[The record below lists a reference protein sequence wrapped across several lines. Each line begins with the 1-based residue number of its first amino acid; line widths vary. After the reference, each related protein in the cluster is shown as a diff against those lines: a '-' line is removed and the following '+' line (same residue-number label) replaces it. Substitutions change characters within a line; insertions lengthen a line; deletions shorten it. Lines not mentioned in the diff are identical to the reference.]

1 MAIKYLNNISLEL
14 NELQN
19 FKVDPKAAEPTGVL
33 AQMYYNTTTD
43 TLRIYKSTGW
53 ANVSGSGGMTS
64 WTLAG
69 DGGTPQT
76 ISDGDTTTFAGGTGI
91 TTAASATDTLT
102 ITLDNTAVTPG
113 SYTYASITVDQQG
126 RLTAASSGTAP
137 GTMSSFTLAADA
149 GTSQTISDGNTL
161 SILGTAP
168 ISTTA
173 SATDTVTITHDNSGV
188 SAAAY
193 AYPSSVT
200 VNATGHITAI
210 TAGSAPGTMSS
221 FTLTG
226 DTGTN
231 QTISDGQTLDVAGGT
246 NINTVVGA
254 TDTVTVN
261 LEDSITLSGTV
272 TANGTGQHSFGGQV
286 TIPLTPTANTDAASK
301 GYVDSAVTG
310 ALNYQGGYNAST
322 NTPNLDTT
330 SNIAI
335 TKGWTYTVTAD
346 GTFFTEQVRVGDV
359 IIANQDIPANDATN
373 QLSYFTTVQN
383 NVDLASL
390 TQVGIG
396 NVIPSTTNDELG
408 IAVAYSSGTASVGV
422 DITGQTVHTALD
434 KGDAFLVYD
443 SVASTNKKAAIST
456 IGDFVSNVFTFSGTI
471 GNGSATSIQLL
482 NSGATAPNINHGLGT
497 DSSGFMVQLVEVSTG
512 ETVMSDVTRGASGAV
527 TIDFATAP
535 ATNDIRVLIYNIG

>member
-53 ANVSGSGGMTS
+53 ADVSGSGGMTS

-76 ISDGDTTTFAGGTGI
+76 ISDGNTATFAGGTYI
-91 TTAASATDTLT
+91 TTSAGATDT
-102 ITLDNTAVTPG
+102 I
-113 SYTYASITVDQQG
+113 
-126 RLTAASSGTAP
+126 
-137 GTMSSFTLAADA
+137 
-149 GTSQTISDGNTL
+149 
-161 SILGTAP
+161 
-168 ISTTA
+168 
-173 SATDTVTITHDNSGV
+173 TITHDNTTRSDSTSSSSPGYGGTFTAV
-188 SAAAY
+188 D
-193 AYPSSVT
+193 SVT
-200 VNATGHITAI
+200 TNATGHLTAI
-210 TAGSAPGTMSS
+210 NVKTVTIPASDNTNTTYDLTTAP
-221 FTLTG
+221 
-226 DTGTN
+226 TGTSIRLVGSDATN
-231 QTISDGQTLDVAGGT
+231 DDVTISGTTNEVEVTRISGTELRVGLPNDV
-246 NINTVVGA
+246 
-254 TDTVTVN
+254 TVTGQ
-261 LEDSITLSGTV
+261 LTV
-272 TANGTGQHSFGGQV
+272 SGTGQSSFGGQV
-286 TIPLTPTANTDAASK
+286 TIPLTPTASTDAASK

-346 GTFFTEQVRVGDV
+346 GLFFTEQVRVGDV

-390 TQVGIG
+390 TTVGIG
-396 NVIPSTTNDELG
+396 NVNASSVNDELG

-422 DITGQTVHTALD
+422 DIVGQTPHTTLD
-434 KGDAFLVYD
+434 KGDSFLIYD
-443 SVASTNKKAAIST
+443 SVASTNKRAAMSAVSSFISNT
-456 IGDFVSNVFTFSGTI
+456 FTFSGTI

>member
-53 ANVSGSGGMTS
+53 ADVSGSGGMTS

-91 TTAASATDTLT
+91 TTSASATDTLT
-102 ITLDNTAVTPG
+102 ITLDNTTVTPG

-137 GTMSSFTLAADA
+137 GTMSSFTLAGDT
-149 GTSQTISDGNTL
+149 GTSQTISDGDTL

-188 SAAAY
+188 TANTY
-193 AYPSSVT
+193 AYPSSVV
-200 VNATGHITAI
+200 VNATGHITSI

-246 NINTVVGA
+246 NISTVVGA

-261 LEDSITLSGTV
+261 LNDSITLSGTV

-346 GTFFTEQVRVGDV
+346 GLFFTEQVRVGDV

-390 TQVGIG
+390 TTVGIG
-396 NVIPSTTNDELG
+396 NVNASSANDELG

-422 DITGQTVHTALD
+422 DITGQTAHTTLD
-434 KGDAFLVYD
+434 KGDAFLVFD
-443 SVASTNKKAAIST
+443 SVASTNKKSSISA
-456 IGDFVSNVFTFSGTI
+456 IGDFVSNIYTFSGTI

-535 ATNDIRVLIYNIG
+535 ATNNIRVLIYNIG